1 MKIIAHRGA
10 SIEAFENSREAF
22 EKAIQIGVDAI
33 ELDCLLSKDRVPV
46 VTHYNDL
53 NTLKLANAYVHQMN
67 ADELQKLGILTLE
80 ETIELIRPSG
90 TQIVFD
96 IKIQPFVF
104 EAGLFVAATAQHL
117 LPPEQILLSSFYWQH
132 LVRLRREY
140 PHLKRG
146 LILRWPYLKYL
157 PIFVLKKWF
166 RFSTIHPRVDWLT
179 PYSVQHWKSHGLK
192 VYAWVANSEA
202 DIQTCA
208 DLGIDGIFTDDPRKA
223 KEVLKAHAR

>member
-22 EKAIQIGVDAI
+22 EKAIEIGVDAI
-33 ELDCLLSKDRVPV
+33 ELDCLMSLDRVPV

-53 NTLKLANAYVHQMN
+53 RALKLADGYVHQLP
-67 ADELQKLGILTLE
+67 AAELQKLGILTLE
-80 ETIELIRPSG
+80 EAIELIRPSSC
-90 TQIVFD
+90 TIVFD
-96 IKIQPFVF
+96 IKIQPFVY
-104 EAGLFVAATAQHL
+104 EAGLFTAATAQHM
-117 LPPEQILLSSFYWQH
+117 LPPEKILLSSFYWQH

-157 PIFVLKKWF
+157 PMFVLKKYF
-166 RFSTIHPRVDWLT
+166 RFSSIHPRVDWLT
-179 PYSVQHWKSHGLK
+179 PFSMRHWKSHGLQ

-202 DIQTCA
+202 DIRTCA
-208 DLGIDGIFTDDPRKA
+208 DLGVDGIFTDDPRKA
-223 KEVLKAHAR
+223 KEVLKNHA